1 MNLNRLERSMRNQG
15 YSDEY
20 IERVVDDYVDRW
32 IEDMKDR
39 ELIERREAQ
48 LTKEKQP
55 CPEQ

>member
-15 YSDEY
+15 YSEEY

-48 LTKEKQP
+48 PTKEKQHD
-55 CPEQ
+55 